1 MAEVTAAFEVA
12 KEGVGL
18 LQTMKELVDIV
29 RAPSITIKG
38 WNETALASLSLRITS
53 LDLSITGVCM
63 AATLVVTMSFPFLQ
77 RRNARHP
84 ITTRR
89 HGQH

>member
-1 MAEVTAAFEVA
+1 MVEVKTAFEVA
-12 KEGVGL
+12 SQGVGA
-18 LQTMKELVDIV
+18 LQTIKELVDIV

-63 AATLVVTMSFPFLQ
+63 AAAPVVTRSFPVLQ
-77 RRNARHP
+77 LRNARHP
-84 ITTRR
+84 ITARR